1 MAFSNI
7 VAVVITA
14 AAAISLLIMAS
25 QTDTQ
30 AQPGTTTSTTQP
42 SPPQLVTPSAAA
54 QQILSSILADCT
66 QAGFFDYQC
75 ATLVYE
81 SPTTVVL
88 NGETLILGG
97 DPRLFENF
105 ENPQT
110 SPPSFDPESSPIGN
124 YPNPFLWRAVD
135 GFKAQGYT
143 IDSVTVGG
151 VGSQGN
157 PNEFFVIMSK
167 P

>member
-1 MAFSNI
+1 MASSI
-7 VAVVITA
+7 SLAAVLLA
-14 AAAISLLIMAS
+14 AAAIGILIVTNSL
-25 QTDTQ
+25 TDAQ
-30 AQPGTTTSTTQP
+30 AQQGMTTTTPP
-42 SPPQLVTPSAAA
+42 SPPQLVTPSPAA
-54 QQILSSILADCT
+54 QQIMNSTLIDCL

-75 ATLVYE
+75 ATLVHE

-88 NGETLILGG
+88 NGEALILGG
-97 DPRLFENF
+97 DPRLFESF
-105 ENPQT
+105 ENPET
-110 SPPSFDPESSPIGN
+110 SSSFDPESSPIGN
-124 YPNPFLWRAVD
+124 YPNPFLWRVVD

-143 IDSVTVGG
+143 IDSVAVGG

>member
-1 MAFSNI
+1 MVFRN
-7 VAVVITA
+7 VLVVVIA
-14 AAAISLLIMAS
+14 AAAMSILIMAS
-25 QTDTQ
+25 LTDTQ
-30 AQPGTTTSTTQP
+30 AQPGTTSTTQP

-97 DPRLFENF
+97 DPRLFESF
-105 ENPQT
+105 ESPQT
-110 SPPSFDPESSPIGN
+110 SPPFDPESSPIGN